1 MVLRG
6 HLKDGSAI
14 VNRKLEGQD
23 PEAAI
28 EAMFQD
34 PRIGFIAIQY
44 LEAACFIARVERDF
58 S

>member
-6 HLKDGSAI
+6 HLKGGAGI
-14 VNRKLEGQD
+14 VNRKLLGEV
-23 PEAAI
+23 PEDAI

-34 PRIGFIAIQY
+34 PNIAFIAIQNA
-44 LEAACFIARVERDF
+44 EASCFIARVER

>member
-14 VNRKLEGQD
+14 LNRKLEGQD

-34 PRIGFIAIQY
+34 PRIGFIAIQN
-44 LEAACFIARVERDF
+44 LEAACFIARVERI
-58 S
+58 